1 MRLFVGTKR
10 EKKKN
15 ITDKRNSKIKQC
27 GYDKHKSA
35 DKKSTIVTN
44 DLPVL

>member
-10 EKKKN
+10 EKKN